1 MITPKTAVSK
11 LYIGIDIH
19 KQSWKV
25 HCAAHLFAG
34 SPVPWN
40 LMPYNSTLMC
50 LLHNV
55 AKKVVDLLYLTGLK
69 VNIQIRIL
77 LQWDQ
82 RQKKRRTRFYHF

>member
-34 SPVPWN
+34 SPVP
-40 LMPYNSTLMC
+40 
-50 LLHNV
+50 
-55 AKKVVDLLYLTGLK
+55 
-69 VNIQIRIL
+69 
-77 LQWDQ
+77 
-82 RQKKRRTRFYHF
+82 